1 MALLEVSN
9 ASVQFGGLTAV
20 NHVSFVAQPGKVR
33 SLIGPNGAG
42 KTTLFRAIAGEEQ
55 LSSGSIIFQGEPIH
69 TLSPHEISARGV
81 RRTFQT
87 GGLFGELTALE
98 NILAGLHTQIDSS
111 FSGLLFGSSRAKN
124 AERAGTNR
132 ARALLEMMGIA
143 HVADQW
149 ARDLSGG
156 QQRMVEIVRAIATD
170 PPLLLLDEPAVGL
183 APPVRQELLQI
194 VRRLAEEENIA
205 VILIEHAIEFVMTVS
220 DTIMVLNDGE
230 IIAEGPPEEVR
241 QNREVLEAYLG
252 R

>member
-1 MALLEVSN
+1 MALLEVNN
-9 ASVQFGGLTAV
+9 ASVQFGGLTAL
-20 NHVSFVAQPGKVR
+20 NGVSFTAQPGKVR

-42 KTTLFRAIAGEEQ
+42 KTTLFKAIAGEQQ
-55 LSSGSIIFQGEPIH
+55 LSSGSILFQGEPIH
-69 TLSPHEISARGV
+69 ALTPHEISERGV

-111 FSGLLFGSSRAKN
+111 FVGLLFGTSRAKD
-124 AERAGTNR
+124 AERAGTKR

-156 QQRMVEIVRAIATD
+156 QQRMVEIVRALATD

-220 DTIMVLNDGE
+220 DTIMVLNNGE

>member
-1 MALLEVSN
+1 M
-9 ASVQFGGLTAV
+9 
-20 NHVSFVAQPGKVR
+20 
-33 SLIGPNGAG
+33 IGPNGAG
-42 KTTLFRAIAGEEQ
+42 KTTLFKAIAGEEQ
-55 LSSGSIIFQGEPIH
+55 LSSGSIVFQGEPIH
-69 TLSPHEISARGV
+69 TLAPHEISARGV

-111 FSGLLFGSSRAKN
+111 FAGLLLGSKRAKN
-124 AERAGTNR
+124 AERAATER
-132 ARALLEMMGIA
+132 ARALLATMGIA
-143 HVADQW
+143 HVAGQW

-156 QQRMVEIVRAIATD
+156 QQRMVEIVRALATD

-220 DTIMVLNDGE
+220 DVIMVLNNGE

>member
-1 MALLEVSN
+1 VALLEVN
-9 ASVQFGGLTAV
+9 DASVQFGGLVAV
-20 NHVSFVAQPGKVR
+20 NHVSFAAEAGKVR

-42 KTTLFRAIAGEEQ
+42 KTTLFKAIAGEER
-55 LSSGSIIFQGEPIH
+55 LSNGRIVFQGESIH
-69 TLSPHEISARGV
+69 LLSPHEVSARGV
-81 RRTFQT
+81 RRTFQN

-98 NILAGLHTQIDSS
+98 NILAGLHTRIDSS
-111 FSGLLFGSSRAKN
+111 LAGLVLGSRAARN
-124 AERAGTNR
+124 AERAATKR
-132 ARALLEMMGIA
+132 ARALLEMMGIS

-156 QQRMVEIVRAIATD
+156 QKKMVEIVRALATD

-183 APPVRQELLQI
+183 APPVRDELLNI

-220 DTIMVLNDGE
+220 DTIMVLNNGE
-230 IIAEGPPEEVR
+230 VIADGPPAEVR